1 MHHNQS
7 DQDLRILVKELRN
20 ELQEARENSYDIKA
34 ENQRMQAK
42 ISEIQISRS
51 PKSSTGK
58 SNFSFE
64 LRRDSEPVSFK
75 AINEVVM
82 KEDLDRS
89 KGKSKHFS
97 KSEYDTLQS
106 KINNLK
112 KENAGLKK
120 QLF

>member
-1 MHHNQS
+1 
-7 DQDLRILVKELRN
+7 
-20 ELQEARENSYDIKA
+20 
-34 ENQRMQAK
+34 MQAK
-42 ISEIQISRS
+42 ISEIQITRS
-51 PKSSTGK
+51 PKSSTVK
-58 SNFSFE
+58 STFAFD

-75 AINEVVM
+75 EMNEVVM
-82 KEDLDRS
+82 KEDFRKS
-89 KGKSKHFS
+89 KVKGKNFT